1 YSLGRKS
8 AALALLRK
16 AVEFA
21 PRDRDLLIELGLLLR
36 FDKQFEEASEVF
48 ERALRIDP
56 DSRVAKVNVELLQR
70 RLSDGTQ

>member
-1 YSLGRKS
+1 M
-8 AALALLRK
+8 
-16 AVEFA
+16 VFA
-21 PRDRDLLIELGLLLR
+21 PRDRDLLIALGLLLR